1 VGLEWRRGGH
11 YGSFPPPAGLTVPFE
26 RSFAVITDGGR
37 FTDVWSSVIPELWTS
52 ARELAAGVR
61 AAEAGG
67 ASNRGEAVSMRRSA
81 GRASVIVGNRI

>member
-1 VGLEWRRGGH
+1 MRQQRIILVVW
-11 YGSFPPPAGLTVPFE
+11 VP
-26 RSFAVITDGGR
+26 
-37 FTDVWSSVIPELWTS
+37 